1 MDEKK
6 KITMKRIVTIL
17 TFVAVALSM
26 NAQDVKQIVF
36 CDKKYEYGVGKD
48 SITLFLKVLDSD
60 KNRSTEVT
68 VKDLEAYLNIKE
80 NGNLI
85 PPSRRKIQSLS
96 SGQRIPA
103 DYTFSVLVDLS
114 IPDAGKAQI
123 YDVIGRLVE
132 SAPDSCVYLS
142 FFGDEITSSQLVT
155 KGNFAEYKSQ
165 FHKSATNKYFY
176 GALYSKLAE
185 FDGGNTELESSV
197 KVQANYAK
205 NRTII
210 NRARENKDKNL
221 LFIFTEGSKRPED

>member
-1 MDEKK
+1 
-6 KITMKRIVTIL
+6 MKRIVTIL

-68 VKDLEAYLNIKE
+68 VKDLDERMDIKE
-80 NGNLI
+80 NGVLI
-85 PPSRRKIQSLS
+85 TPSRRKIQSLS

-114 IPDAGKAQI
+114 IPDDGKAQI
-123 YDVIGRLVE
+123 YDVIGHLVD

-142 FFGDEITSSQLVT
+142 FFCSKCDVYIII
-155 KGNFAEYKSQ
+155 KS
-165 FHKSATNKYFY
+165 
-176 GALYSKLAE
+176 
-185 FDGGNTELESSV
+185 
-197 KVQANYAK
+197 
-205 NRTII
+205 
-210 NRARENKDKNL
+210 
-221 LFIFTEGSKRPED
+221 